1 MKARFVNT
9 DTLGDRIKRYEAA
22 STCTLVPRVPVMIRV
37 DGRAFHTFTRRCE
50 RPFDRRVVVSMVEAA
65 QYAAADMAGFRLT
78 YVQSDEAT
86 FPIDDLAS
94 LQSQPWFG
102 NKAHKLVSLS
112 ASLFTA
118 AFNRAWPGDDLAT
131 FDSRAFS
138 IPREDAPNA
147 FIWRQRDWER
157 NSLQMLARSHFP
169 QCELAGRNHSE
180 IHEMLHGAG
189 VSWARLGPQLMHGTF
204 ILPGGELRSER
215 VDYEA
220 VNAWISGVGGPDRDE
235 HRPSTTQHK

>member
-1 MKARFVNT
+1 MNT
-9 DTLGDRIKRYEAA
+9 RTLGNRIKRYESA
-22 STCTLVPRVPVMIRV
+22 SSHTLTPRTPVMIRV

-50 RPFDRRVVVSMVEAA
+50 RPFDHHVVDSMVEAA
-65 QYAAADMAGFRLT
+65 RYTAADMAGFRLA

-86 FPIDDLAS
+86 FLIDDLAS

-102 NKAHKLVSLS
+102 NKVHKLVSLS

-118 AFNRAWPGDDLAT
+118 AFNRAWPGDELAT

-157 NSLQMLARSHFP
+157 NSLQMLARAHFSHRA
-169 QCELAGRNHSE
+169 LAGRKHPE
-180 IHEMLHGAG
+180 IHEMLHGVG
-189 VSWARLGPQLMHGTF
+189 VNWANLDPQLKNGTF
-204 ILPGGELRSER
+204 VLPGGELRFER
-215 VDYEA
+215 VDYATLEGWIDAARDRDVEA
-220 VNAWISGVGGPDRDE
+220 VA
-235 HRPSTTQHK
+235 